1 MKMCVI
7 FVFLRRLSFCIFQHR
22 CKFLNPYNTII
33 CSRATFSRSLHFFP
47 LFLYFF
53 TLLFCKNWSENSSFA
68 RVVLWD
74 VLFFATSKN
83 DQISAPRQVPI
94 PSLGSF
100 SSAWRDLYNG
110 RHRCNVRRNFN
121 GSTSSKSSIQMKCVL
136 RVLRIFERF
145 QGLRSLHYNEL
156 LTRA

>member
-22 CKFLNPYNTII
+22 CRFLNPYNII
-33 CSRATFSRSLHFFP
+33 YVPGLIFRDLFIFFP
-47 LFLYFF
+47 LFFTFARSFF
-53 TLLFCKNWSENSSFA
+53 ENWSENYSFA

>member
-1 MKMCVI
+1 MFFCADS
-7 FVFLRRLSFCIFQHR
+7 VFAFFSIDANFWT
-22 CKFLNPYNTII
+22 PTILYMFPGYFFAI
-33 CSRATFSRSLHFFP
+33 SSFFP
-47 LFLYFF
+47 LFFTFPRSFF
-53 TLLFCKNWSENSSFA
+53 ENWSENYSFA

-110 RHRCNVRRNFN
+110 KHRCNVRRNFN

-145 QGLRSLHYNEL
+145 QGLRSLHYNAL